1 MASQT
6 EELVAQL
13 IGGDD
18 ARAEAAVK
26 AFASLSPESGVE
38 AFDILSS
45 LAVPKN
51 GENAQR
57 SADSDASAVDRR
69 CWAVQALAALPHA
82 DTTPVLIAALQDP
95 APEVRQ
101 CAALALRLHPDPR
114 AAQPLAAA
122 LADPDAL
129 SARLAVD
136 ALAAI
141 GQPAVP
147 ALLDVL
153 AVDSPSARLGALRAL
168 AAIGDTRAIPALF
181 AALDGTTLEEYWAS
195 AALERMGVGM
205 SFFNPGS

>member
-1 MASQT
+1 MAAQA

-18 ARAEAAVK
+18 ARAEAAVE
-26 AFASLSPESGVE
+26 ALASLPPEPCAA
-38 AFDILSS
+38 AFDILSR
-45 LAVPKN
+45 LAVP
-51 GENAQR
+51 ENNQPPAG
-57 SADSDASAVDRR
+57 SDQAAVDRR
-69 CWAVQALAALPHA
+69 CWAVQALAVLPHA
-82 DTTPVLIAALQDP
+82 DTHPTLIAALQDP

-101 CAALALRLHPDPR
+101 CAALALRLRPDPR
-114 AAQPLAAA
+114 AAQPLADA
-122 LADPDAL
+122 LSDPDAL

-147 ALLDVL
+147 ALLNVL
-153 AVDSPSARLGALRAL
+153 AADSSSARLGALRAL

-205 SFFNPGS
+205 SFFNPGA